1 MSKCKY
7 TITQIHKWKYTK
19 HKYKWANANIQ
30 IHKYTNENTQKHNY
44 TKHQHKLPNMQWNY
58 CCIQTSF
65 CYIYSVKCFN
75 FPCILS
81 GKTVWFFL
89 EHLQTH
95 ILTVPRM
102 IRITRELNI
111 HCQGLDFWNKLFVVV
126 DECKSAE
133 RRLQFSLEISEGL
146 VSHISKTIA
155 AGRKETRA
163 WYVLE
168 HYHGAP
174 DWEHFLKN
182 LNGSQRFHHQAW
194 AEWSTRTFVERY
206 QIVDIF
212 VSSFIWKFCWQKV
225 KVMYFPQVAKTSTLD
240 DHLCPF

>member
-7 TITQIHKWKYTK
+7 T
-19 HKYKWANANIQ
+19 
-30 IHKYTNENTQKHNY
+30 NTQKHNY

-102 IRITRELNI
+102 IRIARELNI
-111 HCQGLDFWNKLFVVV
+111 HCQGLDFWNKLFVAAN
-126 DECKSAE
+126 ECKSAE
-133 RRLQFSLEISEGL
+133 RRLQLSWEISERKPELDTLPWRIWLGTL
-146 VSHISKTIA
+146 SQKLQPTWMAHKDSITKDGQSDQRELLSKDIKFLTFLSPVLFESS
-155 AGRKETRA
+155 AGK
-163 WYVLE
+163 
-168 HYHGAP
+168 
-174 DWEHFLKN
+174 K
-182 LNGSQRFHHQAW
+182 
-194 AEWSTRTFVERY
+194 
-206 QIVDIF
+206 
-212 VSSFIWKFCWQKV
+212 
-225 KVMYFPQVAKTSTLD
+225 
-240 DHLCPF
+240 